1 MLGNTNFVGYIGV
14 SNTNSCVVPYGVS
27 LRPVPLTG
35 SDTAPPEWMFSACSA
50 PAQNLRLMLGGGLE
64 AVTLLYEWPEPA

>member
-35 SDTAPPEWMFSACSA
+35 SDTAPPEWMFQCLQCTCSES
-50 PAQNLRLMLGGGLE
+50 QINVGGWVRGSDT
-64 AVTLLYEWPEPA
+64 AV